1 MESAARG
8 LVEMGMAGDLDEEL
22 ERIRE
27 RKRREMIL
35 RIRKKEGG
43 RLSKVVIPVSEYRGI
58 DSQLSSHFGRAP
70 FFAVF
75 ELSEDGRIIS
85 HRAVPNDSEHF
96 GGVGLPPD
104 RILHL
109 KPDVVI
115 TYGMGP
121 RALSRFQNARVAVLR
136 ANSSNVREVL
146 SAYVK
151 DELEEL
157 TEGCHYARHKL

>member
-1 MESAARG
+1 MESAAWNV
-8 LVEMGMAGDLDEEL
+8 VEMEIAKDLDEEL
-22 ERIRE
+22 ERIKD

-35 RIRKKEGG
+35 RIKKKEGG
-43 RLSKVVIPVSEYRGI
+43 RLSRIVIPVSENRGI

-75 ELSEDGRIIS
+75 ELREDGQIIS
-85 HRAVPNDSEHF
+85 YRAVPNDSEHF

-104 RILHL
+104 RILQL

-115 TYGMGP
+115 TYDMGP

-136 ANSSNVREVL
+136 ANSSNVRDVL
-146 SAYVK
+146 SSYVR

-157 TEGCHYARHKL
+157 TEGCHHARHRP

>member
-1 MESAARG
+1 MVKFAASSVVEMARG
-8 LVEMGMAGDLDEEL
+8 LDEEF

-27 RKRREMIL
+27 RKRREIIL
-35 RIRKKEGG
+35 RIKEKGGG
-43 RLSKVVIPVSEYRGI
+43 RLSRVVIPVSEYRGV

-75 ELSEDGRIIS
+75 ELREDGQIIS

-104 RILHL
+104 RILRL

-115 TYGMGP
+115 TYDMGP
-121 RALSRFQNARVAVLR
+121 
-136 ANSSNVREVL
+136 EP
-146 SAYVK
+146 
-151 DELEEL
+151 
-157 TEGCHYARHKL
+157 

>member
-1 MESAARG
+1 
-8 LVEMGMAGDLDEEL
+8 VEMRIARDLDEEL

-35 RIRKKEGG
+35 RIKKKGSG
-43 RLSKVVIPVSEYRGI
+43 RLNRIVIPVSEYRGI

-85 HRAVPNDSEHF
+85 HREVSNDSEHF

-115 TYGMGP
+115 TYDMGP
-121 RALSRFQNARVAVLR
+121 
-136 ANSSNVREVL
+136 EP
-146 SAYVK
+146 
-151 DELEEL
+151 
-157 TEGCHYARHKL
+157 